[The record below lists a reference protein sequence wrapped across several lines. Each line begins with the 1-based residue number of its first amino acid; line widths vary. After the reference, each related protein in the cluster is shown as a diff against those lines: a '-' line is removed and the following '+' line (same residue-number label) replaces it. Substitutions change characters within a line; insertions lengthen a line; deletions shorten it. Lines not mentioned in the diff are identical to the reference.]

1 MNPVKHKEFIGKS
14 NELVLQNAMKIAKSG
29 QTQLSIRVPVI
40 PTFNDT
46 VREIRDIAVF
56 ADKLPGVE
64 RIHLLPYHRLGQ
76 DKYEGLNREYN
87 MLDILPPSNELMD
100 MLKRTVEDNSSLI
113 CQIGG

>member
-1 MNPVKHKEFIGKS
+1 M
-14 NELVLQNAMKIAKSG
+14 LQNARKVAASG
-29 QTQLSIRVPVI
+29 LTELSIRVPVI

-46 VREIRDIAVF
+46 PEEIRDIARF

-76 DKYEGLNREYN
+76 DKYEGLGREYL
-87 MLDILPPSNELMD
+87 MKDILPPTNEHME
-100 MLKRTVEDNSSLI
+100 MLQRVVTENTRLV